1 MHTLQ
6 PLVVVAGPTASGKT
20 ALAVELARRLDGE
33 VVSADSMQVYLPL
46 RIGTARPTAEEM
58 EGIPHHLLGFLPLCT
73 SYSVA
78 QYAAD
83 AHAAIARVGERGR
96 LPILCGGTGLY
107 IQAVTDNLVFPER
120 AGDPAL
126 RAALRGRAET
136 EGGEGLLEE
145 LRAVDPDTAG
155 RLHPHDIGRIVR
167 ALEVYAVTGR
177 TITEQNRLSRRDG
190 LRYRCAGLLLDFRD
204 RQILYDRIGRRV
216 DRMLEQGLLEE
227 AERVLSSEDAP
238 TAMQAIGYKELAPYF
253 RGEIPLS
260 DAVEKLKQ
268 ETRRYAKRQLSWF
281 RRMPLAPLYVDE
293 MPDGRALAE
302 EAERIVAS
310 VLAYERRTPWIPSSN
325 V

>member
-46 RIGTARPTAEEM
+46 RIGTARPTAVEM

-145 LRAVDPDTAG
+145 LRAVDPDTA
-155 RLHPHDIGRIVR
+155 RP
-167 ALEVYAVTGR
+167 
-177 TITEQNRLSRRDG
+177 
-190 LRYRCAGLLLDFRD
+190 
-204 RQILYDRIGRRV
+204 
-216 DRMLEQGLLEE
+216 
-227 AERVLSSEDAP
+227 P
-238 TAMQAIGYKELAPYF
+238 
-253 RGEIPLS
+253 
-260 DAVEKLKQ
+260 
-268 ETRRYAKRQLSWF
+268 
-281 RRMPLAPLYVDE
+281 
-293 MPDGRALAE
+293 
-302 EAERIVAS
+302 AS
-310 VLAYERRTPWIPSSN
+310 A
-325 V
+325 

>member
-107 IQAVTDNLVFPER
+107 IQVTDNLVFPER

-155 RLHPHDIGRIVR
+155 RLHPHDVGRIVR

-190 LRYRCAGLLLDFRD
+190 PRYRCAGLLLDFRD

-227 AERVLSSEDAP
+227 AERVLSSDGDAGYRIQGTRP
-238 TAMQAIGYKELAPYF
+238 LFPGRNPPVGRGGKTQAGDAAVCETAALLVPADAAGTVVCGRNAGWKGSRR
-253 RGEIPLS
+253 RGGT
-260 DAVEKLKQ
+260 DC
-268 ETRRYAKRQLSWF
+268 RQCAGL
-281 RRMPLAPLYVDE
+281 
-293 MPDGRALAE
+293 
-302 EAERIVAS
+302 
-310 VLAYERRTPWIPSSN
+310 
-325 V
+325 

>member
-145 LRAVDPDTAG
+145 LRAVDPDTA
-155 RLHPHDIGRIVR
+155 LPEHPPGERNEDKAADEKPREVQLDRIKQSGNFLERDFHR
-167 ALEVYAVTGR
+167 AEKQRCQCNKQVTSFHNGISPYCK
-177 TITEQNRLSRRDG
+177 TGVPSRDG
-190 LRYRCAGLLLDFRD
+190 HSSRTPPQRGHLLPPVRTLRPFMRKMKYTHEKHAIKLMIRSAWTALFQRLLTSGLFSFFS
-204 RQILYDRIGRRV
+204 G
-216 DRMLEQGLLEE
+216 
-227 AERVLSSEDAP
+227 
-238 TAMQAIGYKELAPYF
+238 QA
-253 RGEIPLS
+253 
-260 DAVEKLKQ
+260 
-268 ETRRYAKRQLSWF
+268 
-281 RRMPLAPLYVDE
+281 
-293 MPDGRALAE
+293 
-302 EAERIVAS
+302 
-310 VLAYERRTPWIPSSN
+310 AYEGMAR